1 MFRSYNMQGELHL
14 YFYTFEIGSIQKCKF
29 KIHFHG
35 HILKLELI
43 VIVAHVVVGIA
54 KVHINNFWL

>member
-1 MFRSYNMQGELHL
+1 MFRSYNIQGELHL
-14 YFYTFEIGSIQKCKF
+14 YFYTFEIGSIRKCKF
-29 KIHFHG
+29 KINFHI

-43 VIVAHVVVGIA
+43 VTEHVVVGIA